1 MMIKSICVKQA
12 GKKGK
17 GVFAAKDFKK
27 EELIVKGKK
36 GKIFHTKT
44 ARKLSRDDKIH
55 LNELDKDKWEIM
67 GVPERF
73 INHSC
78 DPNAIPKGRSYFA
91 SKSIKSGQEITVD
104 YRISAYTKQKWK
116 CHCNSKNCTGW
127 VISDFFS
134 MPEKLQKK
142 YLPFTLKFIKKEYKK
157 RHSK

>member
-1 MMIKSICVKQA
+1 MIKSIYIKQA
-12 GKKGK
+12 GKKGN
-17 GVFAAKDFKK
+17 GVFAVKDFKK
-27 EELIVKGKK
+27 GELIVKGKK
-36 GKIFHTKT
+36 GKIVYTKNV
-44 ARKLSRDDKIH
+44 RKLSRDDKIH

-67 GVPERF
+67 RIPECF

-78 DPNAIPKGRSYFA
+78 DPNAIATGRSYVA
-91 SKSIKSGQEITVD
+91 LKSIKKRQEITVD
-104 YRISAYTKQKWK
+104 YRINTYTKQKWK
-116 CHCNSKNCTGW
+116 CYCNSKNCTGW